1 MLDLLQII
9 GSTRAY
15 NLHSHTQFCDG
26 HAPMADFAAQAA
38 AIGMKH
44 YGFTPHSPI
53 PFESPCNMRSEAVSE
68 YLAEFRRL
76 RALYAPSLR
85 LYAGMEVDYLGPE
98 WGPAHPYFDSLGL
111 DYRIGSVHFLP
122 AADGYVDIDGR
133 FERFRG
139 YVEKYFAGDI
149 RHVVTLFYR
158 RSIDMVEAG
167 GFDIVGHF
175 DKIGHNAS
183 HYRPGIEDEEWYRRL
198 ADELTDCIIAYR
210 TPVELNTKAYADHS
224 HRTFPSRRLLRRIIS
239 AGIPVVVNSDAHR
252 PALIDAS
259 RAEGFAIIDAIKAD
273 FADHD

>member
-1 MLDLLQII
+1 MLDIKEVI
-9 GSTRAY
+9 SSTRAY

-38 AIGMKH
+38 AMGMKH

-53 PFESPCNMRSEAVSE
+53 PFDSPCNMRADNVDA

-76 RALYAPSLR
+76 RDLHAPALR
-85 LYAGMEVDYLGPE
+85 LYAGMEIDYLGPE
-98 WGPAHPYFDSLGL
+98 WGPAHPYFATLGL
-111 DYRIGSVHFLP
+111 DYAIGSVHFLP

-133 FERFRG
+133 FERFKRNMA
-139 YVEKYFAGDI
+139 EHFADDI

-158 RSIDMVEAG
+158 RSMDMVEAG

-183 HYRPGIEDEEWYRRL
+183 HFRPGIEDEPWYRHL
-198 ADELTDCIIAYR
+198 ADDLADCIIAR
-210 TPVELNTKAYADHS
+210 GVTVELNTKAYADHS
-224 HRTFPSRRLLRRIIS
+224 QRTFPSRRLLRRILA

-259 RAEGFAIIDAIKAD
+259 RAEGFAMIDSIIANPHEDD
-273 FADHD
+273 

>member
-1 MLDLLQII
+1 MLDLHDII
-9 GSTRAY
+9 ASTRAY
-15 NLHSHTQFCDG
+15 NLHSHTQYCDG

-53 PFESPCNMRSEAVSE
+53 PFDSPCNMRHDQVAE
-68 YLAEFRRL
+68 YMAEFRRL
-76 RALYAPSLR
+76 RDLHSPTLR
-85 LYAGMEVDYLGPE
+85 LYCGMEVDYLGPE

-122 AADGYVDIDGR
+122 ADCGYVDIDGR
-133 FERFRG
+133 FERFKRNM
-139 YVEKYFAGDI
+139 EEHFAGDI

-167 GFDIVGHF
+167 GLDIVGHF

-198 ADELTDCIIAYR
+198 ADELADCIIAHG

-224 HRTFPSRRLLRRIIS
+224 HRTFPSRRLLRRIIKG
-239 AGIPVVVNSDAHR
+239 GIPVVVNSDAHR

-259 RAEGFAIIDAIKAD
+259 RAEGFAIIDSITANPD
-273 FADHD
+273 DND